1 MACTDTVLICAERTS
16 IVEQAKNG
24 TRKGGRKALWAAVA
38 VIAIAAAGLTGY
50 KITLEK
56 TITSQL
62 EKRGGKASSV
72 EADFL
77 GRIHLRDVTLPLK
90 DGSNVRIAS
99 VDGRPKFL
107 FLTGMLNAS
116 GIDTEIGNYK
126 ISIPS
131 VAIEDANFDTAMLKD
146 TFGNS
151 GLTLPER
158 VGRFSA
164 KRLTAQEIKVV
175 QTVANNEQNIVY
187 KDVALEDINLG
198 KVARYTAG
206 GTIFDFTIQVPGE
219 DGEKVTDKMTGT
231 MGAAEGKDIDGVF
244 LTRLYTEKAGPDDK
258 EAKPV
263 YGPFSAKNIVM
274 KTKDA
279 NFSYDEIRSNGF
291 TARMP
296 AVPFT
301 ETLEKLQSLENADE
315 LSQEETRE
323 LILQLSSLFDTIGK
337 GDVEMLGMKIE
348 PTDASKGKGGIER
361 VAVAFD
367 NQRMDATIKGLA
379 FSEGQDYMK
388 MEEASLKGFS
398 WATSVEALK
407 KFAAL
412 NEDEVENFPFTT
424 MLPEFG
430 TLRVVGIDAD
440 LPYEKSEDVD
450 AGEENADEG
459 EQAATEESSVP
470 SLPERI
476 QFAMKSYEVALNKPY
491 NGIPTDVRVAYEDMS
506 IKVPT
511 QADDEFYQQLRK
523 LGYDSLTMSSN
534 FEASWDEANQ
544 DLIIKDISISGKDM
558 GSVSMSG
565 LMGGLTKEFF
575 SGDKVMMQ
583 VALLGLKAKQVNLK
597 VEEKGIIANA
607 IKIYAEEKDMSEDE
621 VRGTMSLMAAA
632 ALQELAAEQPQL
644 QDVATAFSTFLAKP
658 NIFELTVKSKAE
670 KGIGALEMVAA
681 SQDPTLLLD
690 KVDIEAKAE

>member
-1 MACTDTVLICAERTS
+1 M
-16 IVEQAKNG
+16 EQAKDG

-50 KITLEK
+50 RITLEK

-62 EKRGGKASSV
+62 EKRGGKASSI

-206 GTIFDFTIQVPGE
+206 GTAFDFTIQVLGE
-219 DGEKVTDKMTGT
+219 DGEKVADKMTGT

-244 LTRLYTEKAGPDDK
+244 LARLYTEKAGPDDK

-279 NFSYDEIRSNGF
+279 SFSYDEIRSNGF

-301 ETLEKLQSLENADE
+301 ETLKKLQSLENADE
-315 LSQEETRE
+315 LSPEETRE
-323 LILQLSSLFDTIGK
+323 LILQVSSLFDTIGK

-367 NQRMDATIKGLA
+367 NQKMDATIKGLA

-412 NEDEVENFPFTT
+412 NEEEVENFPFTT

-430 TLRVVGIDAD
+430 TLKVVGIDAD

-450 AGEENADEG
+450 ADESDGGDEAAIEEP
-459 EQAATEESSVP
+459 SVP

-476 QFAMKSYEVALNKPY
+476 QFAMKSYEIALNKPY

-506 IKVPT
+506 LKVPT

-544 DLIIKDISISGKDM
+544 NLIIKDISISGKDM

-597 VEEKGIIANA
+597 IEEKGIIAKA
-607 IKIYAEEKDMSEDE
+607 IKIYAEEKEVSEDE
-621 VRGTMSLMAAA
+621 VRSVMSLMAAA
-632 ALQELAAEQPQL
+632 SLQDLAADQPQL

-658 NIFELTVKSKAE
+658 NIFELTVKAKAE

-681 SQDPTLLLD
+681 SQDPILLLD

>member
-1 MACTDTVLICAERTS
+1 M
-16 IVEQAKNG
+16 EQAKNG

-50 KITLEK
+50 KITLEN

-126 ISIPS
+126 VSIPS

-219 DGEKVTDKMTGT
+219 EGEKVTDKMTGT

-244 LTRLYTEKAGPDDK
+244 LARLYTEKAGPDDK

-348 PTDASKGKGGIER
+348 PTDSSKGKGSIER

-367 NQRMDATIKGLA
+367 NQKMDATIKGLA

-476 QFAMKSYEVALNKPY
+476 QFAMKNYEVALNKPY

>member
-50 KITLEK
+50 KFTLEK

-62 EKRGGKASSV
+62 EKRGGTASSV

-116 GIDTEIGNYK
+116 GINTEIGNYR

-131 VAIEDANFDTAMLKD
+131 VAIEDANFDSAMLKD

-175 QTVANNEQNIVY
+175 QTVANNAQNIVY

-206 GTIFDFTIQVPGE
+206 STDFDFTVEVPGE

-231 MGAAEGKDIDGVF
+231 MGVAEGKDIDGVF
-244 LTRLYTEKAGPDDK
+244 LARLYTEKAGPDDK

-274 KTKDA
+274 KTKDVT
-279 NFSYDEIRSNGF
+279 FSYDEVRSNGF
-291 TARMP
+291 SARMP

-301 ETLEKLQSLENADE
+301 ETMQKLQSLEKTDE
-315 LSQEETRE
+315 PSPAETRE
-323 LILQLSSLFDTIGK
+323 LILQLTSLFETLGK
-337 GDVEMLGMKIE
+337 GDVELIGMKIE
-348 PTDASKGKGGIER
+348 PADASKGKGGIER
-361 VAVAFD
+361 IAVAFD
-367 NQRMDATIKGLA
+367 NQKMDATIKGFDFA
-379 FSEGQDYMK
+379 EGQDYMK

-398 WATSVEALK
+398 WATSIEALK
-407 KFAAL
+407 KFASL
-412 NEDEVENFPFTT
+412 SDDQVENFPYTT

-430 TLRVVGIDAD
+430 TLRIAGIDAD
-440 LPYEKSEDVD
+440 LPYDQSEEVD
-450 AGEENADEG
+450 AGEENADDAA
-459 EQAATEESSVP
+459 QASTEETSVP

-506 IKVPT
+506 LKVPA
-511 QADDEFYQQLRK
+511 QGSDEFYQQLRK
-523 LGYDSLTMSSN
+523 LGYDRLIISSN
-534 FEASWDEANQ
+534 FEANWDEANQ
-544 DLIIKDISISGKDM
+544 NLIIKDISISGKDM

-565 LMGGLTKEFF
+565 LMGGFTKEFF
-575 SGDKVMMQ
+575 SGDKVMTQ
-583 VALLGLKAKQVNLK
+583 VALLGLKARQVNLK
-597 VEEKGIIANA
+597 IEEKGLIA
-607 IKIYAEEKDMSEDE
+607 KGLKMYADENNMSEDE
-621 VRGTMSLMAAA
+621 VRSTVSLIAAA
-632 ALQELAAEQPQL
+632 ALQELTADQPQL
-644 QDVATAFSTFLAKP
+644 QDVVAAFSAFLAKP
-658 NIFELTVKSKAE
+658 NIFELVVKAKTD

-681 SQDPTLLLD
+681 SQDPLTLLD
-690 KVDIEAKAE
+690 KVDIEAKTE

>member
-1 MACTDTVLICAERTS
+1 M
-16 IVEQAKNG
+16 EQAKNG

-50 KITLEK
+50 KFTLEK

-116 GIDTEIGNYK
+116 GINTEIGNYR

-131 VAIEDANFDTAMLKD
+131 VAIEDANFDSAMLKD

-206 GTIFDFTIQVPGE
+206 STDFDFTVEVPGE

-231 MGAAEGKDIDGVF
+231 MGVAEGKDIDGVF
-244 LTRLYTEKAGPDDK
+244 LARLYTEKAGPDDK

-274 KTKDA
+274 KTKDVT
-279 NFSYDEIRSNGF
+279 FSYDEVRSNGF
-291 TARMP
+291 SARMP

-301 ETLEKLQSLENADE
+301 ETMQKLQSLEKTDE
-315 LSQEETRE
+315 PSPAETRE
-323 LILQLSSLFDTIGK
+323 LILQLTSLFETLGK
-337 GDVEMLGMKIE
+337 GDVELIGMKIE
-348 PTDASKGKGGIER
+348 PADASKGKGGIER
-361 VAVAFD
+361 IAVAFD
-367 NQRMDATIKGLA
+367 NQKMDATIKGFDFA
-379 FSEGQDYMK
+379 EGQDYMK

-398 WATSVEALK
+398 WATSIEGLK
-407 KFAAL
+407 KFASL
-412 NEDEVENFPFTT
+412 SDDQVENFPYTT

-430 TLRVVGIDAD
+430 TLRIAGIDAD
-440 LPYEKSEDVD
+440 LPYDQSEEVD
-450 AGEENADEG
+450 AGEENADDAA
-459 EQAATEESSVP
+459 QASTEETSVP

-506 IKVPT
+506 LKVPA
-511 QADDEFYQQLRK
+511 QGSDEFYQQLRK
-523 LGYDSLTMSSN
+523 LGYDRLIISSN
-534 FEASWDEANQ
+534 FEANWDEANQ
-544 DLIIKDISISGKDM
+544 NLIIKDISISGKDM

-565 LMGGLTKEFF
+565 LMGGFTKEFF
-575 SGDKVMMQ
+575 SGDKVMTQ
-583 VALLGLKAKQVNLK
+583 VALLGLKARQVNLK
-597 VEEKGIIANA
+597 IEEKGLIA
-607 IKIYAEEKDMSEDE
+607 KGLKMYADENNMSEDE
-621 VRGTMSLMAAA
+621 VRSTVSLIAAA
-632 ALQELAAEQPQL
+632 ALQELTADQPQL
-644 QDVATAFSTFLAKP
+644 QDVVAAFSAFLAKP
-658 NIFELTVKSKAE
+658 NIFELVVKAKTD

-681 SQDPTLLLD
+681 SQDPLTLLD
-690 KVDIEAKAE
+690 KVDIEAKTE

>member
-1 MACTDTVLICAERTS
+1 M
-16 IVEQAKNG
+16 EQAKDG
-24 TRKGGRKALWAAVA
+24 TRKGRRKALWAAVA

-50 KITLEK
+50 KFTLEK

-116 GIDTEIGNYK
+116 GINTEIGNYR

-131 VAIEDANFDTAMLKD
+131 VAIEDANFDSAMLKD

-158 VGRFSA
+158 VARFSA

-206 GTIFDFTIQVPGE
+206 STDFDFTVEVPGE

-231 MGAAEGKDIDGVF
+231 MGVAEGKDIDGVF
-244 LTRLYTEKAGPDDK
+244 LARLYTEKAGPDDK

-274 KTKDA
+274 KTKDVT
-279 NFSYDEIRSNGF
+279 FSYDEVRSNGF
-291 TARMP
+291 SARMP

-301 ETLEKLQSLENADE
+301 ETMQKLQSLEKTDE
-315 LSQEETRE
+315 PSPAETRE
-323 LILQLSSLFDTIGK
+323 LILQLTSLFETLGK
-337 GDVEMLGMKIE
+337 GDVELIGMKIE
-348 PTDASKGKGGIER
+348 PADASKGKGGIER
-361 VAVAFD
+361 IAVAFD
-367 NQRMDATIKGLA
+367 NQKMDATIKGFDFA
-379 FSEGQDYMK
+379 EGQDYMK

-398 WATSVEALK
+398 WATSIEALK
-407 KFAAL
+407 KFASL
-412 NEDEVENFPFTT
+412 SDDQVENFPYTT

-430 TLRVVGIDAD
+430 TLRIAGIDAD
-440 LPYEKSEDVD
+440 LPYDQSEEVD
-450 AGEENADEG
+450 AGEENADDAA
-459 EQAATEESSVP
+459 QASTEETSVP

-506 IKVPT
+506 LKVPA
-511 QADDEFYQQLRK
+511 QGSDEFYQQLRK
-523 LGYDSLTMSSN
+523 LGYDRLIISSN
-534 FEASWDEANQ
+534 FEANWDEANQ
-544 DLIIKDISISGKDM
+544 NLIIKDISISGKDM

-565 LMGGLTKEFF
+565 LMGGFTKEFF
-575 SGDKVMMQ
+575 SGDKVMTQ
-583 VALLGLKAKQVNLK
+583 VALLGLKARQVNLK
-597 VEEKGIIANA
+597 IEEKGLIA
-607 IKIYAEEKDMSEDE
+607 KGLKMYADENNMSEDE
-621 VRGTMSLMAAA
+621 VRSTVSLIAAA
-632 ALQELAAEQPQL
+632 ALQELTADQPQL
-644 QDVATAFSTFLAKP
+644 QDVVAAFSAFLAKP
-658 NIFELTVKSKAE
+658 NIFELVVKAKTD

-681 SQDPTLLLD
+681 SQDPLTLLD
-690 KVDIEAKAE
+690 KVDIEAKTE

>member
-1 MACTDTVLICAERTS
+1 M
-16 IVEQAKNG
+16 EQAKNG

-38 VIAIAAAGLTGY
+38 VVAIAAAGLTGY

-90 DGSNVRIAS
+90 DGSNIHIAS

-116 GIDTEIGNYK
+116 GIDTEFGNYK

-131 VAIEDANFDTAMLKD
+131 VVIEDANFDSAMLKD

-175 QTVANNEQNIVY
+175 QTVADNEQNIVY

-206 GTIFDFTIQVPGE
+206 STDFDFTVEVPGE
-219 DGEKVTDKMTGT
+219 DGENVTDKMTGT

-244 LTRLYTEKAGPDDK
+244 LARLYTEKAGPDDK

-279 NFSYDEIRSNGF
+279 SFSYDEIRSNGF
-291 TARMP
+291 TARLP

-301 ETLEKLQSLENADE
+301 ETLQKLQSLEKADE
-315 LSQEETRE
+315 LSPAETRE
-323 LILQLSSLFDTIGK
+323 LILQLTSLFETIGK

-348 PTDASKGKGGIER
+348 PADASKGKGGIER
-361 VAVAFD
+361 IAVAFD
-367 NQRMDATIKGLA
+367 NQKMDATIKGFDFA
-379 FSEGQDYMK
+379 EGQDYMK

-398 WATSVEALK
+398 WATSIEALK
-407 KFAAL
+407 KFASL
-412 NEDEVENFPFTT
+412 SDDQVENFPYTT

-430 TLRVVGIDAD
+430 TLRIAGIDAD
-440 LPYEKSEDVD
+440 LPYDQSEDVD
-450 AGEENADEG
+450 AGEENADDAD
-459 EQAATEESSVP
+459 QASTEETSVP

-476 QFAMKSYEVALNKPY
+476 QFALKSYEVALNKPY

-506 IKVPT
+506 LKVPA
-511 QADDEFYQQLRK
+511 QGSDEFYQQLRK
-523 LGYDSLTMSSN
+523 LGYDRLIISSN
-534 FEASWDEANQ
+534 FEANWDEANQ
-544 DLIIKDISISGKDM
+544 NLIIKDISISGKDM

-565 LMGGLTKEFF
+565 LMGGFTKEFF
-575 SGDKVMMQ
+575 SGDKVMTQ
-583 VALLGLKAKQVNLK
+583 VALLGLKARQVNLK
-597 VEEKGIIANA
+597 IEEKGIIAKG
-607 IKIYAEEKDMSEDE
+607 IKMYAEENNMSEDE
-621 VRGTMSLMAAA
+621 VRSTVSLVAAA
-632 ALQELAAEQPQL
+632 ALQELAADQPQL
-644 QDVATAFSTFLAKP
+644 QDVAAAFSTFLAKP
-658 NIFELTVKSKAE
+658 NIFELAVKAKAD

-681 SQDPTLLLD
+681 SQDPLTLLD
-690 KVDIEAKAE
+690 KVDIEAKTE

>member
-1 MACTDTVLICAERTS
+1 M
-16 IVEQAKNG
+16 EQAKNG

-50 KITLEK
+50 KFTLEK

-62 EKRGGKASSV
+62 EKRGGTASSV

-116 GIDTEIGNYK
+116 GINTEIGNYR

-131 VAIEDANFDTAMLKD
+131 VAIEDANFDSAMLKD

-206 GTIFDFTIQVPGE
+206 STDFDFTVEVPGE

-231 MGAAEGKDIDGVF
+231 MGVAEGKDIDGVF
-244 LTRLYTEKAGPDDK
+244 LARLYTEKAGPDDK

-274 KTKDA
+274 KTKDVT
-279 NFSYDEIRSNGF
+279 FSYDEVRSNGF
-291 TARMP
+291 SARMP

-301 ETLEKLQSLENADE
+301 ETMQKLQSLEKTDE
-315 LSQEETRE
+315 PSPAETRE
-323 LILQLSSLFDTIGK
+323 LILQLTSLFETLGK
-337 GDVEMLGMKIE
+337 GDVELIGMKIE
-348 PTDASKGKGGIER
+348 PADASKGKGGIER
-361 VAVAFD
+361 IAVAFD
-367 NQRMDATIKGLA
+367 NQKMDATIKGFDFA
-379 FSEGQDYMK
+379 EGQDYMK

-398 WATSVEALK
+398 WATSIEALK
-407 KFAAL
+407 KFASL
-412 NEDEVENFPFTT
+412 SDDQVENFPYTT

-430 TLRVVGIDAD
+430 TLRIAGIDAD
-440 LPYEKSEDVD
+440 LPYDPSEGVD
-450 AGEENADEG
+450 AGEENADDAA
-459 EQAATEESSVP
+459 QASTEETSVP

-506 IKVPT
+506 LKVPA
-511 QADDEFYQQLRK
+511 QGSDEFYQQLRK
-523 LGYDSLTMSSN
+523 LGYDRLIISSN
-534 FEASWDEANQ
+534 FEANWDEANQ
-544 DLIIKDISISGKDM
+544 NLIIKDISISGKDM

-565 LMGGLTKEFF
+565 LMGGFTKEFF
-575 SGDKVMMQ
+575 SGDKVMTQ
-583 VALLGLKAKQVNLK
+583 VALLGLKARQVNLK
-597 VEEKGIIANA
+597 IEEKGLIA
-607 IKIYAEEKDMSEDE
+607 KGLKMYADENNMSEDE
-621 VRGTMSLMAAA
+621 VRSTVSLIAAA
-632 ALQELAAEQPQL
+632 ALQELTADQPQL
-644 QDVATAFSTFLAKP
+644 QDVVAAFSAFLAKP
-658 NIFELTVKSKAE
+658 NIFELVVKAKTD

-681 SQDPTLLLD
+681 SQDPLTLLD
-690 KVDIEAKAE
+690 KVDIEAKTE

>member
-1 MACTDTVLICAERTS
+1 M
-16 IVEQAKNG
+16 EQAKNG

-126 ISIPS
+126 VSIPN

-219 DGEKVTDKMTGT
+219 DGEKVTDKMAGT

-244 LTRLYTEKAGPDDK
+244 LARLYTEKAGPDDK

-367 NQRMDATIKGLA
+367 NQKMDATIKGLA

-412 NEDEVENFPFTT
+412 NKDEVENFPFTT

-476 QFAMKSYEVALNKPY
+476 QFAMKNYEVALNKPY

>member
-1 MACTDTVLICAERTS
+1 M
-16 IVEQAKNG
+16 EQAKNG

-50 KITLEK
+50 KFTLEK

-99 VDGRPKFL
+99 VDGRPKLL

-131 VAIEDANFDTAMLKD
+131 VVIDDANFDSTMLKD

-187 KDVALEDINLG
+187 KDVALEDITLG

-206 GTIFDFTIQVPGE
+206 GTDFDFTIEVPGE
-219 DGEKVTDKMTGT
+219 DGEKVTDKMTGS
-231 MGAAEGKDIDGVF
+231 MGVAEGKDIDGVF
-244 LTRLYTEKAGPDDK
+244 LARLYTEKAGPDDK

-274 KTKDA
+274 KTKDVT
-279 NFSYDEIRSNGF
+279 FSYDEVRSNGF
-291 TARMP
+291 SARMP

-301 ETLEKLQSLENADE
+301 ETLQKLQALEKADE
-315 LSQEETRE
+315 LSPPETRE
-323 LILQLSSLFDTIGK
+323 LILLLTSLFETIGK
-337 GDVEMLGMKIE
+337 GDVEMIGLKIE
-348 PTDASKGKGGIER
+348 PTDSSKGKGGIEHI
-361 VAVAFD
+361 AVGFD
-367 NQRMDATIKGLA
+367 NQKMDATIKGFGFA
-379 FSEGQDYMK
+379 EGQDYMK
-388 MEEASLKGFS
+388 MEEASLTGFS
-398 WATSVEALK
+398 WATSIEALK
-407 KFAAL
+407 KFASL
-412 NEDEVENFPFTT
+412 SDDQVENFPYTT

-440 LPYEKSEDVD
+440 LPYDKSEDVD
-450 AGEENADEG
+450 AGEENADDAD
-459 EQAATEESSVP
+459 QAATEETSVP

-506 IKVPT
+506 LKVPA
-511 QADDEFYQQLRK
+511 QGSDEFYQQLRK
-523 LGYDSLTMSSN
+523 LGYDRLTMSSN
-534 FEASWDEANQ
+534 FEANWDEANQ
-544 DLIIKDISISGKDM
+544 TLNIKDISISGKDM

-565 LMGGLTKEFF
+565 LMGGFTKEFF
-575 SGDKVMMQ
+575 SGDKVMTQ

-597 VEEKGIIANA
+597 IEEKGIIAKG
-607 IKIYAEEKDMSEDE
+607 IKMYAEENNMSEDE
-621 VRGTMSLMAAA
+621 VRSTVSLMAAA
-632 ALQELAAEQPQL
+632 ALQELAADQPQL

-658 NIFELTVKSKAE
+658 NIFELTVKAKAD

-681 SQDPTLLLD
+681 SQDPLTLLD

>member
-1 MACTDTVLICAERTS
+1 M
-16 IVEQAKNG
+16 EQAKNG

-50 KITLEK
+50 KFTLEK

-62 EKRGGKASSV
+62 EKRGGTASSV

-116 GIDTEIGNYK
+116 GINTEIGNYR

-131 VAIEDANFDTAMLKD
+131 VAIEDANFDSAMLKD

-175 QTVANNEQNIVY
+175 QTVANNAQNIVY

-206 GTIFDFTIQVPGE
+206 STDFDFTVEVPGE

-231 MGAAEGKDIDGVF
+231 MGVAEGKDIDGVF
-244 LTRLYTEKAGPDDK
+244 LARLYTEKAGPDDK

-274 KTKDA
+274 KTKDVT
-279 NFSYDEIRSNGF
+279 FSYDEVRSNGF
-291 TARMP
+291 SARMP

-301 ETLEKLQSLENADE
+301 ETMQKLQSLEKTDE
-315 LSQEETRE
+315 PSPAETRE
-323 LILQLSSLFDTIGK
+323 LILQLTSLFETLGK
-337 GDVEMLGMKIE
+337 GDVELIGMKIE
-348 PTDASKGKGGIER
+348 PADASKGKGGIER
-361 VAVAFD
+361 IAVAFD
-367 NQRMDATIKGLA
+367 NQKMDATIKGFDFA
-379 FSEGQDYMK
+379 EGQDYMK

-398 WATSVEALK
+398 WATSIEALK
-407 KFAAL
+407 KFASL
-412 NEDEVENFPFTT
+412 SDDQVENFPYTT

-430 TLRVVGIDAD
+430 TLRIAGIDAD
-440 LPYEKSEDVD
+440 LPYDQSEDVD
-450 AGEENADEG
+450 AGEENTGDAA
-459 EQAATEESSVP
+459 QASTEETSVP

-506 IKVPT
+506 LKVPA
-511 QADDEFYQQLRK
+511 QGSDEFYQQLRK
-523 LGYDSLTMSSN
+523 LGYDRLIISSN
-534 FEASWDEANQ
+534 FEANWDEANQ
-544 DLIIKDISISGKDM
+544 NLIIKDISISGKDM

-565 LMGGLTKEFF
+565 LMGGFTKEFF
-575 SGDKVMMQ
+575 SGDKVMTQ
-583 VALLGLKAKQVNLK
+583 VALLGLKARQVNLK
-597 VEEKGIIANA
+597 IEEKGLIA
-607 IKIYAEEKDMSEDE
+607 KGLKMYADENNMSEDE
-621 VRGTMSLMAAA
+621 VRSTVSLIAAA
-632 ALQELAAEQPQL
+632 ALQELTADQPQL
-644 QDVATAFSTFLAKP
+644 QDVVAAFSAFLAKP
-658 NIFELTVKSKAE
+658 NIFELVVKAKTD

-681 SQDPTLLLD
+681 SQDPLTLLD
-690 KVDIEAKAE
+690 KVDIEAKTE

>member
-1 MACTDTVLICAERTS
+1 M
-16 IVEQAKNG
+16 EQAKNG

-50 KITLEK
+50 KFTLEK

-62 EKRGGKASSV
+62 EKRGGTASSV

-116 GIDTEIGNYK
+116 GINTEIGNYR

-131 VAIEDANFDTAMLKD
+131 VAIEDANFDSAMLKD

-175 QTVANNEQNIVY
+175 QTVANNAQNIVY

-206 GTIFDFTIQVPGE
+206 STDFDFTVEVPGE

-231 MGAAEGKDIDGVF
+231 MGVAEGKDIDGVF
-244 LTRLYTEKAGPDDK
+244 LARLYTEKAGPDDK

-274 KTKDA
+274 KTKDVT
-279 NFSYDEIRSNGF
+279 FSYDEVRSNGF
-291 TARMP
+291 SARMP

-301 ETLEKLQSLENADE
+301 ETMQKLQSLEKTDE
-315 LSQEETRE
+315 PSPAETRE
-323 LILQLSSLFDTIGK
+323 LILQLTSLFETLGK
-337 GDVEMLGMKIE
+337 GDVELIGMKIE
-348 PTDASKGKGGIER
+348 PADASKGKGGIER
-361 VAVAFD
+361 IAVAFD
-367 NQRMDATIKGLA
+367 NQKMDATIKGFDFA
-379 FSEGQDYMK
+379 EGQDYMK

-398 WATSVEALK
+398 WATSIEALK
-407 KFAAL
+407 KFASL
-412 NEDEVENFPFTT
+412 SDDQVENFPYTT

-430 TLRVVGIDAD
+430 TLRIAGIDAD
-440 LPYEKSEDVD
+440 LPYDQSEEVD
-450 AGEENADEG
+450 AGEENADDAA
-459 EQAATEESSVP
+459 QASTEETSVP

-506 IKVPT
+506 LKVPA
-511 QADDEFYQQLRK
+511 QGSDEFYQQLRK
-523 LGYDSLTMSSN
+523 LGYDRLIISSN
-534 FEASWDEANQ
+534 FEANWDEANQ
-544 DLIIKDISISGKDM
+544 NLIIKDISISGKDM
-558 GSVSMSG
+558 GSVSISG
-565 LMGGLTKEFF
+565 LMGGFTKEFF
-575 SGDKVMMQ
+575 SGDKVMTQ
-583 VALLGLKAKQVNLK
+583 VALLGLKARQVNLK
-597 VEEKGIIANA
+597 IEEKGLIA
-607 IKIYAEEKDMSEDE
+607 KGLKMYADENNMSEDE
-621 VRGTMSLMAAA
+621 VRSTVSLIAAA
-632 ALQELAAEQPQL
+632 ALQELTADQPQL
-644 QDVATAFSTFLAKP
+644 QDVVAAFSAFLAKP
-658 NIFELTVKSKAE
+658 NIFELVVKAKTD

-681 SQDPTLLLD
+681 SQDPLTLLD
-690 KVDIEAKAE
+690 KVDIEAKTE

>member
-1 MACTDTVLICAERTS
+1 M
-16 IVEQAKNG
+16 EQAKNG

-50 KITLEK
+50 KFTLEK

-62 EKRGGKASSV
+62 EKRGGTASSV

-116 GIDTEIGNYK
+116 GINTEIGNYR

-131 VAIEDANFDTAMLKD
+131 VAIEDANFDSAMLKD

-175 QTVANNEQNIVY
+175 QTVANNAQNIVY

-206 GTIFDFTIQVPGE
+206 STDFDFTVEVPGE

-231 MGAAEGKDIDGVF
+231 MGVAEGKDIDGVF
-244 LTRLYTEKAGPDDK
+244 LARLYTEKAGPDDK

-274 KTKDA
+274 KTKDVT
-279 NFSYDEIRSNGF
+279 FSYDEVRSNGF
-291 TARMP
+291 SARMP

-301 ETLEKLQSLENADE
+301 ETMQKLQSLEKTDE
-315 LSQEETRE
+315 PSPAETRE
-323 LILQLSSLFDTIGK
+323 LILQLTSLFETLGK
-337 GDVEMLGMKIE
+337 GDVELIGMKIE
-348 PTDASKGKGGIER
+348 PADASKGKGGIER
-361 VAVAFD
+361 IAVAFD
-367 NQRMDATIKGLA
+367 NQKMDATIKGFDFA
-379 FSEGQDYMK
+379 EGQDYMK

-398 WATSVEALK
+398 WATSIEALK
-407 KFAAL
+407 KFASL
-412 NEDEVENFPFTT
+412 SDDQVENFPYTT

-430 TLRVVGIDAD
+430 TLRIAGIDAD
-440 LPYEKSEDVD
+440 LPYDQSEEVD
-450 AGEENADEG
+450 AGEENADDAA
-459 EQAATEESSVP
+459 QASTEETSVP

-506 IKVPT
+506 LKVPA
-511 QADDEFYQQLRK
+511 QGSDEFYQQLRK
-523 LGYDSLTMSSN
+523 LGYDRLIISSN
-534 FEASWDEANQ
+534 FEANWDEANQ
-544 DLIIKDISISGKDM
+544 NLIIKDISISGKDM

-565 LMGGLTKEFF
+565 LMGGFTKEFF
-575 SGDKVMMQ
+575 SGDKVMTQ
-583 VALLGLKAKQVNLK
+583 VALLGLKARQVNLK
-597 VEEKGIIANA
+597 IEEKGLIA
-607 IKIYAEEKDMSEDE
+607 KGLKMYAEENNMSEDE
-621 VRGTMSLMAAA
+621 VRSTVSLIAAA
-632 ALQELAAEQPQL
+632 ALQELTADQPQL
-644 QDVATAFSTFLAKP
+644 QDVVAAFSAFLAKP
-658 NIFELTVKSKAE
+658 NIFELVVKAKTD

-681 SQDPTLLLD
+681 SQDPLTLLD
-690 KVDIEAKAE
+690 KVDIEAKTE

>member
-1 MACTDTVLICAERTS
+1 M
-16 IVEQAKNG
+16 EQAKNG

-126 ISIPS
+126 VSIPS

-175 QTVANNEQNIVY
+175 QTVANNDQNIVY

-231 MGAAEGKDIDGVF
+231 LGAAEGKDIDGVF
-244 LTRLYTEKAGPDDK
+244 LARLYTEKAGPDDK

-315 LSQEETRE
+315 LSQDETRE

-367 NQRMDATIKGLA
+367 NQKMDATIKGLA

-476 QFAMKSYEVALNKPY
+476 QFAMKNYEVALNKPY

>member
-1 MACTDTVLICAERTS
+1 M
-16 IVEQAKNG
+16 EQAKNG

-126 ISIPS
+126 VSIPS

-244 LTRLYTEKAGPDDK
+244 LARLYTEKAGPDDK

-348 PTDASKGKGGIER
+348 PTDSSKGKGSIER

-367 NQRMDATIKGLA
+367 NQKMDATIKGLA

-476 QFAMKSYEVALNKPY
+476 QFAMKNYEVALNKPY

>member
-1 MACTDTVLICAERTS
+1 M
-16 IVEQAKNG
+16 
-24 TRKGGRKALWAAVA
+24 WAAVA

-50 KITLEK
+50 KFTLEK

-99 VDGRPKFL
+99 VDGRPKLL

-131 VAIEDANFDTAMLKD
+131 VVIDDANFDSTMLKD

-187 KDVALEDINLG
+187 KDVALEDITLG

-206 GTIFDFTIQVPGE
+206 GTDFDFTIEVPGE
-219 DGEKVTDKMTGT
+219 DGEKVTDKMTGS
-231 MGAAEGKDIDGVF
+231 MGVAEGKDIDGVF
-244 LTRLYTEKAGPDDK
+244 LARLYTEKAGPDDK

-274 KTKDA
+274 KTKDVT
-279 NFSYDEIRSNGF
+279 FSYDEVRSNGF
-291 TARMP
+291 SARMP

-301 ETLEKLQSLENADE
+301 ETLQKLQALEKADE
-315 LSQEETRE
+315 LSPPETRE
-323 LILQLSSLFDTIGK
+323 LILLLTSLFETIGK
-337 GDVEMLGMKIE
+337 GDVEMIGLKIE
-348 PTDASKGKGGIER
+348 PTDSSKGKGGIEHI
-361 VAVAFD
+361 AVGFD
-367 NQRMDATIKGLA
+367 NQKMDATIKGFGFA
-379 FSEGQDYMK
+379 EGQDYMK
-388 MEEASLKGFS
+388 MEEASLTGFS
-398 WATSVEALK
+398 WATSIEALK
-407 KFAAL
+407 KFASL
-412 NEDEVENFPFTT
+412 SDDQVENFPYTT

-440 LPYEKSEDVD
+440 LPYDKSEDVD
-450 AGEENADEG
+450 AGEENADDAD
-459 EQAATEESSVP
+459 QAATEETSVP

-506 IKVPT
+506 LKVPA
-511 QADDEFYQQLRK
+511 QGSDEFYQQLRK
-523 LGYDSLTMSSN
+523 LGYDRLTMSSN
-534 FEASWDEANQ
+534 FEANWDEANQ
-544 DLIIKDISISGKDM
+544 TLNIKDISISGKDM

-565 LMGGLTKEFF
+565 LMGGFTKEFF
-575 SGDKVMMQ
+575 SGDKVMTQ

-597 VEEKGIIANA
+597 IEEKGIIAKG
-607 IKIYAEEKDMSEDE
+607 IKMYAEENNMSEDE
-621 VRGTMSLMAAA
+621 VRSTVSLMAAA
-632 ALQELAAEQPQL
+632 ALQELAADQPQL

-658 NIFELTVKSKAE
+658 NIFELTVKAKAD

-681 SQDPTLLLD
+681 SQDPLTLLD

>member
-1 MACTDTVLICAERTS
+1 M
-16 IVEQAKNG
+16 EQAKNG

-90 DGSNVRIAS
+90 DGSNVHIAS

-116 GIDTEIGNYK
+116 GIDTEFGNYK

-131 VAIEDANFDTAMLKD
+131 VVIEDANFDSAMLKD

-206 GTIFDFTIQVPGE
+206 STDFDFTVEVSGE
-219 DGEKVTDKMTGT
+219 DGENVTDKMTGT

-244 LTRLYTEKAGPDDK
+244 LARLYTEKAGPDDK

-279 NFSYDEIRSNGF
+279 SFSYDEIRSNGF
-291 TARMP
+291 TARLP

-301 ETLEKLQSLENADE
+301 ETLQKLQSLEKADE
-315 LSQEETRE
+315 LSPAETRE
-323 LILQLSSLFDTIGK
+323 LILQLTSLFETIGK

-348 PTDASKGKGGIER
+348 PADASKGKGGIER
-361 VAVAFD
+361 IAVAFD
-367 NQRMDATIKGLA
+367 NQKMDATIKGFDFA
-379 FSEGQDYMK
+379 EGQDYMK

-398 WATSVEALK
+398 WATSIEALK
-407 KFAAL
+407 KFASL
-412 NEDEVENFPFTT
+412 SDDQVENFPYTT

-430 TLRVVGIDAD
+430 TLRIAGIDAD
-440 LPYEKSEDVD
+440 LPYDPSEDVD
-450 AGEENADEG
+450 TGEENADDAD
-459 EQAATEESSVP
+459 QASTEETSVP

-476 QFAMKSYEVALNKPY
+476 QFALKSYEVALNKPY

-506 IKVPT
+506 LKVPA
-511 QADDEFYQQLRK
+511 QGSDEFYQQLRK
-523 LGYDSLTMSSN
+523 LGYDRLIISSN
-534 FEASWDEANQ
+534 FEANWDEANQ
-544 DLIIKDISISGKDM
+544 NLIIKDISISGKDM

-565 LMGGLTKEFF
+565 LMGGFTKEFF
-575 SGDKVMMQ
+575 SGDKVMTQ
-583 VALLGLKAKQVNLK
+583 VALLGLKARQVNLK
-597 VEEKGIIANA
+597 IEEKGIIAKG
-607 IKIYAEEKDMSEDE
+607 IKMYAKENNMSEDE
-621 VRGTMSLMAAA
+621 VRSTVSLVAAA
-632 ALQELAAEQPQL
+632 ALQELAADQPQL
-644 QDVATAFSTFLAKP
+644 QEVAAAFSTFLAKP
-658 NIFELTVKSKAE
+658 NIFELVVKAKAD

-681 SQDPTLLLD
+681 SQDPLTLLD
-690 KVDIEAKAE
+690 KVDIEAKTE

>member
-1 MACTDTVLICAERTS
+1 M
-16 IVEQAKNG
+16 EQAKNG

-50 KITLEK
+50 KFTLEK

-62 EKRGGKASSV
+62 EKRGGTASSV

-116 GIDTEIGNYK
+116 GINTEIGNYR

-131 VAIEDANFDTAMLKD
+131 VAIEDANFDSAMLKD

-175 QTVANNEQNIVY
+175 QTVANNEQNVVY

-198 KVARYTAG
+198 KVAHYTAG
-206 GTIFDFTIQVPGE
+206 STDFDFTVEVPDE
-219 DGEKVTDKMTGT
+219 DGEKVTEKMTGT
-231 MGAAEGKDIDGVF
+231 IGAAEGKDIDGVF
-244 LTRLYTEKAGPDDK
+244 LARLYTEKAGPDDK

-274 KTKDA
+274 KTKDVT
-279 NFSYDEIRSNGF
+279 FSYDEVRSNGF
-291 TARMP
+291 SARMP

-301 ETLEKLQSLENADE
+301 ETMQKLQSLEKTDE
-315 LSQEETRE
+315 PSPAETRE
-323 LILQLSSLFDTIGK
+323 LILQLTSLFETLGK
-337 GDVEMLGMKIE
+337 GDVELIGMKIE
-348 PTDASKGKGGIER
+348 PADASKGKGGIER
-361 VAVAFD
+361 IAVAFD
-367 NQRMDATIKGLA
+367 NQKMDATIKGFDFA
-379 FSEGQDYMK
+379 EGQDYMK

-398 WATSVEALK
+398 WATSIEALK
-407 KFAAL
+407 KFASL
-412 NEDEVENFPFTT
+412 SDDQVENFPYTT

-430 TLRVVGIDAD
+430 TLRIAGIDAD
-440 LPYEKSEDVD
+440 LPYDQSEEVD
-450 AGEENADEG
+450 AGEENADDAA
-459 EQAATEESSVP
+459 QASTEETSVP

-506 IKVPT
+506 LKVPA
-511 QADDEFYQQLRK
+511 QGSDEFYQQLRK
-523 LGYDSLTMSSN
+523 LGYDRLIISSN
-534 FEASWDEANQ
+534 FEANWDEANQ
-544 DLIIKDISISGKDM
+544 NLIIKDISISGKDM

-565 LMGGLTKEFF
+565 LMGGFTKEFF
-575 SGDKVMMQ
+575 SGDKVMTQ
-583 VALLGLKAKQVNLK
+583 VALLGLKARQVNLK
-597 VEEKGIIANA
+597 IEEKGLIA
-607 IKIYAEEKDMSEDE
+607 KGLKMYADENNMSEDE
-621 VRGTMSLMAAA
+621 VRSTVSLIAAA
-632 ALQELAAEQPQL
+632 ALQELTADQPQL
-644 QDVATAFSTFLAKP
+644 QDVVAAFSAFLAKP
-658 NIFELTVKSKAE
+658 NIFELVVKAKTD

-681 SQDPTLLLD
+681 SQDPLTLLD
-690 KVDIEAKAE
+690 KVDIEAKTE

>member
-1 MACTDTVLICAERTS
+1 M
-16 IVEQAKNG
+16 EQAKNG

-244 LTRLYTEKAGPDDK
+244 LARLYTEKAGPDDK

-296 AVPFT
+296 LVRIS

-367 NQRMDATIKGLA
+367 NQKMDATIKGLA

>member
-1 MACTDTVLICAERTS
+1 M
-16 IVEQAKNG
+16 EQAKNG

-90 DGSNVRIAS
+90 DGSNVHIAS

-116 GIDTEIGNYK
+116 GIDTEFGNYK

-131 VAIEDANFDTAMLKD
+131 VAIEDANFDSAMLKD

-164 KRLTAQEIKVV
+164 KRLIAQEIKVV
-175 QTVANNEQNIVY
+175 QTVAKNEQNIVY

-206 GTIFDFTIQVPGE
+206 STDFDFTVEVPGE
-219 DGEKVTDKMTGT
+219 DGENVTDKMTGT

-244 LTRLYTEKAGPDDK
+244 LARLYTEKAGPDDK

-279 NFSYDEIRSNGF
+279 SFSYDEIRSNGF

-296 AVPFT
+296 TVPFT
-301 ETLEKLQSLENADE
+301 ETLQKLQSLEKADE
-315 LSQEETRE
+315 LSPAETRE
-323 LILQLSSLFDTIGK
+323 LIIQLTSLFETIGK

-348 PTDASKGKGGIER
+348 PADASKGKGGIER
-361 VAVAFD
+361 IAVAFD
-367 NQRMDATIKGLA
+367 NQKMDATIKGFDFA
-379 FSEGQDYMK
+379 EGQDYMK

-398 WATSVEALK
+398 WATSIEALK
-407 KFAAL
+407 KFASL
-412 NEDEVENFPFTT
+412 SDDQVENFPYTT

-430 TLRVVGIDAD
+430 TLRIAGIDAD
-440 LPYEKSEDVD
+440 LPYDPSEDVD
-450 AGEENADEG
+450 TGEENADDAD
-459 EQAATEESSVP
+459 QASTEETSVP

-476 QFAMKSYEVALNKPY
+476 QFALKSYEVALNKPY

-506 IKVPT
+506 LKVPA
-511 QADDEFYQQLRK
+511 QGSDEFYQQLRK
-523 LGYDSLTMSSN
+523 LGYDRLIISSN
-534 FEASWDEANQ
+534 FEANWDEANQ
-544 DLIIKDISISGKDM
+544 NLIIKDISISGKDM

-565 LMGGLTKEFF
+565 LMGGFTKEFF
-575 SGDKVMMQ
+575 SGDKVMTQ
-583 VALLGLKAKQVNLK
+583 VALLGLKARQVNLK
-597 VEEKGIIANA
+597 IEEKGIIAKG
-607 IKIYAEEKDMSEDE
+607 IKMYAEENNMSEDE
-621 VRGTMSLMAAA
+621 VRSTVSLVAAA
-632 ALQELAAEQPQL
+632 ALQELAADQPQL
-644 QDVATAFSTFLAKP
+644 QDVAAAFSTFLAKP
-658 NIFELTVKSKAE
+658 NIFELAVKAKAD

-681 SQDPTLLLD
+681 SQDPLTLLD
-690 KVDIEAKAE
+690 KVDIEAKTE

>member
-1 MACTDTVLICAERTS
+1 M
-16 IVEQAKNG
+16 EQAKNG

-367 NQRMDATIKGLA
+367 NQKMDATIKGLA

>member
-1 MACTDTVLICAERTS
+1 M
-16 IVEQAKNG
+16 EQAKNG

-244 LTRLYTEKAGPDDK
+244 LARLYTEKAGADDK

-367 NQRMDATIKGLA
+367 NQKMDATIKGLA

>member
-1 MACTDTVLICAERTS
+1 M
-16 IVEQAKNG
+16 EQAKNG

-90 DGSNVRIAS
+90 DGSNVHIAS

-116 GIDTEIGNYK
+116 GIDTEFGNYK

-131 VAIEDANFDTAMLKD
+131 VVIEDANFDSAMLKD

-151 GLTLPER
+151 ALTLPER

-206 GTIFDFTIQVPGE
+206 STDFDFTVEVPGE
-219 DGEKVTDKMTGT
+219 DGENVTDKMTGT

-244 LTRLYTEKAGPDDK
+244 LARLYTEKAGPDDK

-279 NFSYDEIRSNGF
+279 SFSYDEIRSNGF

-301 ETLEKLQSLENADE
+301 ETLQKLQSLEKADE
-315 LSQEETRE
+315 LSPAETRE
-323 LILQLSSLFDTIGK
+323 LILQLTSLFETIGK

-348 PTDASKGKGGIER
+348 PADASKGKGGIER
-361 VAVAFD
+361 IAVAFD
-367 NQRMDATIKGLA
+367 NQKMDATIKGFDFA
-379 FSEGQDYMK
+379 EGQDYMK

-398 WATSVEALK
+398 WATSIEALK
-407 KFAAL
+407 KFASL
-412 NEDEVENFPFTT
+412 SDDQVENFPYTT

-430 TLRVVGIDAD
+430 TLRIAGIDAD
-440 LPYEKSEDVD
+440 LPYDPSEDVD
-450 AGEENADEG
+450 TDEENTDDAD
-459 EQAATEESSVP
+459 QASTEETSVP

-476 QFAMKSYEVALNKPY
+476 QFALKSYEVALNKPY

-506 IKVPT
+506 LKVPA
-511 QADDEFYQQLRK
+511 QGSDEFYQQLRK
-523 LGYDSLTMSSN
+523 LGYDRLIISSN
-534 FEASWDEANQ
+534 FEANWDEANQ
-544 DLIIKDISISGKDM
+544 NLIIKDISISGKDM

-565 LMGGLTKEFF
+565 LMGGFTKEFF
-575 SGDKVMMQ
+575 SGDKVMTQ
-583 VALLGLKAKQVNLK
+583 VALLGLKARQVNLK
-597 VEEKGIIANA
+597 IEEKGIIAKG
-607 IKIYAEEKDMSEDE
+607 IKMYAEENNMSEDE
-621 VRGTMSLMAAA
+621 VRSTVSLVAAA
-632 ALQELAAEQPQL
+632 ALQELAADQPQL
-644 QDVATAFSTFLAKP
+644 QEVAAAFSTFLAKP
-658 NIFELTVKSKAE
+658 NIFELVVKAKAD

-681 SQDPTLLLD
+681 SQDPLTLLD
-690 KVDIEAKAE
+690 KVDIEAKTE

>member
-1 MACTDTVLICAERTS
+1 M
-16 IVEQAKNG
+16 EQAKNG

-62 EKRGGKASSV
+62 EKRGGTASSV
-72 EADFL
+72 KADFL

-107 FLTGMLNAS
+107 FLTGILNAS

-131 VAIEDANFDTAMLKD
+131 VAIEDANFDIAMLKD

-151 GLTLPER
+151 GLTLSER
-158 VGRFSA
+158 IGRFSA
-164 KRLTAQEIKVV
+164 KRLTAQQIKVV
-175 QTVANNEQNIVY
+175 QTVAKNAQNVVY
-187 KDVALEDINLG
+187 QDVALEDINHG
-198 KVARYTAG
+198 KVARYVAG
-206 GTIFDFTIQVPGE
+206 GTTFDFTVQVPGE
-219 DGEKVTDKMTGT
+219 DGKKVTDKMTGT
-231 MGAAEGKDIDGVF
+231 MGTVEGRDIDGVF
-244 LTRLYTEKAGPDDK
+244 LARLYTERAGPNDK

-263 YGPFSAKNIVM
+263 YGPFSATNIVM

-296 AVPFT
+296 ATPLT
-301 ETLEKLQSLENADE
+301 ETLEKLQSLEDADE
-315 LSQEETRE
+315 LSTEETRG
-323 LILQLSSLFDTIGK
+323 LILKLSSLFDMIGK

-348 PTDASKGKGGIER
+348 PTDASKGKAGIER
-361 VAVAFD
+361 VTVAFD
-367 NQRMDATIKGLA
+367 NQKMDASVKGLA
-379 FSEGQDYMK
+379 FSEGQDYVK
-388 MEEASLKGFS
+388 MQEASLKGFS

-407 KFAAL
+407 KLAAL
-412 NEDEVENFPFTT
+412 SEEEVENFPFTT

-430 TLRVVGIDAD
+430 TLRVVGIAAD
-440 LPYEKSEDVD
+440 LPNEESDDVN
-450 AGEENADEG
+450 AGDENADEAN
-459 EQAATEESSVP
+459 QSAAEEMSAP
-470 SLPERI
+470 SLPERM
-476 QFAMKSYEVALNKPY
+476 QFTMKSYEVALKKPY
-491 NGIPTDVRVAYEDMS
+491 NGIPTDVRVAYEDLS
-506 IKVPT
+506 VKLPK
-511 QADDEFYQQLRK
+511 DDNYELYQRLRER
-523 LGYDSLTMSSN
+523 GYDHLTMSSN

-544 DLIIKDISISGKDM
+544 NLIIKDISISGKDM
-558 GSVSMSG
+558 ASISMSG
-565 LMGGLTKEFF
+565 LMGGFTKEFF

-583 VALLGLKAKQVNLK
+583 VALLGLKARQVNVK
-597 VEEKGIIANA
+597 VQDYGIIA
-607 IKIYAEEKDMSEDE
+607 KGMQLYAEENDMTEEE
-621 VRGTMSLMAAA
+621 VRDAVSSLATAF
-632 ALQELAAEQPQL
+632 LQGLNADQPKL
-644 QDVATAFSTFLAKP
+644 QNVVTAFSTFLAKP
-658 NIFELTVKSKAE
+658 NIFEISVKSKAE

-681 SQDPTLLLD
+681 SQDPLTLLD

>member
-1 MACTDTVLICAERTS
+1 
-16 IVEQAKNG
+16 
-24 TRKGGRKALWAAVA
+24 
-38 VIAIAAAGLTGY
+38 
-50 KITLEK
+50 LEK

-116 GIDTEIGNYK
+116 GINTEIGNYR

-131 VAIEDANFDTAMLKD
+131 VAIEDANFDSAMLKD

-206 GTIFDFTIQVPGE
+206 STDFDFTVEVPGE

-231 MGAAEGKDIDGVF
+231 MGVAEGKDIDGVF
-244 LTRLYTEKAGPDDK
+244 LARLYTEKAGPDDK

-274 KTKDA
+274 KTKDVT
-279 NFSYDEIRSNGF
+279 FSYDEVRSNGF
-291 TARMP
+291 SARMP

-301 ETLEKLQSLENADE
+301 ETMQKLQSLDKTDE
-315 LSQEETRE
+315 PSPAETRE
-323 LILQLSSLFDTIGK
+323 LILQLTSLFETLGK
-337 GDVEMLGMKIE
+337 GDVELIGMKIE
-348 PTDASKGKGGIER
+348 PADASKGKGGIER
-361 VAVAFD
+361 IAVAFD
-367 NQRMDATIKGLA
+367 NQKMDATIKGFDFA
-379 FSEGQDYMK
+379 EGQDYMK

-398 WATSVEALK
+398 WATSIEGLK
-407 KFAAL
+407 KFASL
-412 NEDEVENFPFTT
+412 SDDQVENFPYTT

-430 TLRVVGIDAD
+430 TLRIAGIDAD
-440 LPYEKSEDVD
+440 LPYDQSEDVD
-450 AGEENADEG
+450 AGEEN
-459 EQAATEESSVP
+459 
-470 SLPERI
+470 
-476 QFAMKSYEVALNKPY
+476 
-491 NGIPTDVRVAYEDMS
+491 
-506 IKVPT
+506 
-511 QADDEFYQQLRK
+511 
-523 LGYDSLTMSSN
+523 
-534 FEASWDEANQ
+534 
-544 DLIIKDISISGKDM
+544 
-558 GSVSMSG
+558 
-565 LMGGLTKEFF
+565 
-575 SGDKVMMQ
+575 
-583 VALLGLKAKQVNLK
+583 
-597 VEEKGIIANA
+597 
-607 IKIYAEEKDMSEDE
+607 
-621 VRGTMSLMAAA
+621 
-632 ALQELAAEQPQL
+632 
-644 QDVATAFSTFLAKP
+644 
-658 NIFELTVKSKAE
+658 
-670 KGIGALEMVAA
+670 
-681 SQDPTLLLD
+681 
-690 KVDIEAKAE
+690 